1 MKPLV
6 PVNDRAY
13 LQRYAQAG
21 GEEFYLG
28 FHDDAWRDRFGEA
41 ADLNRMTGFG
51 RTANPYTFDE
61 ALAIVEEVRAL
72 GKRAYVTFNAN
83 AYAQE
88 QLDFLFGYFERLHEA
103 GAAGVIV
110 SVPEAV
116 QAAADCG
123 LAVVASTMCGVYNAD
138 IARFYRRLGCTR
150 VIIPRDVS
158 LDEIEAIVRAVPG
171 VEYEAFVMRNGCVFA
186 DGLCLGRH
194 IEGRNALCWDVRH
207 ARREHYVA
215 GPGAAELDRALCENA
230 QAYERFHHT
239 ACGLCALYRL
249 MRAGVSTPSRRP
261 LRRLG
266 VHPARHRG
274 RRAQRGHRPDVRK
287 RAGVS
292 RAHARPA
299 RARPRLRRRPRLLL
313 PRSAVSGW
321 GIGGDGVL
329 VGFEARERVSA
340 LILDGEYHDA
350 VLRLIDAI
358 VDAIPVAVQHAT
370 SERRSCRVVSGVV
383 GLAQFRGC
391 FEQAQIVIDMV
402 ERALGGECGERVE
415 CLVGQDDFK
424 GRFLVACFRHGE
436 LPSERG
442 HRNAHL
448 QAIACARPARLRG
461 LA

>member
-249 MRAGVSTPSRRP
+249 MRAGVSTAKIVGRSDDSAYILRDIEAVVRNAAQASRSISSACASRPSAP
-261 LRRLG
+261 ATAPTPSPATTPKCGFRLG
-266 VHPARHRG
+266 D
-274 RRAQRGHRPDVRK
+274 RR
-287 RAGVS
+287 
-292 RAHARPA
+292 
-299 RARPRLRRRPRLLL
+299 
-313 PRSAVSGW
+313 
-321 GIGGDGVL
+321 
-329 VGFEARERVSA
+329 
-340 LILDGEYHDA
+340 
-350 VLRLIDAI
+350 
-358 VDAIPVAVQHAT
+358 
-370 SERRSCRVVSGVV
+370 
-383 GLAQFRGC
+383 
-391 FEQAQIVIDMV
+391 
-402 ERALGGECGERVE
+402 
-415 CLVGQDDFK
+415 
-424 GRFLVACFRHGE
+424 
-436 LPSERG
+436 
-442 HRNAHL
+442 
-448 QAIACARPARLRG
+448 
-461 LA
+461 

>member
-1 MKPLV
+1 M

-61 ALAIVEEVRAL
+61 ALAIVDEVREM

-116 QAAADCG
+116 QPAADCG

-158 LDEIEAIVRAVPG
+158 LDEIEAIVRAAPG

-194 IEGRNALCWDVRH
+194 IEGRNALLRDVRH

-215 GPGAAELDRALCENA
+215 GPGAAELDRALRENA
-230 QAYERFHHT
+230 QAYDASIIRPA
-239 ACGLCALYRL
+239 ACARSIGSC
-249 MRAGVSTPSRRP
+249 RAGVTTAKIVGRSDDSAYI
-261 LRRLG
+261 LRDIEAVVRN
-266 VHPARHRG
+266 VAIARTCASEQEYLERMRVP
-274 RRAQRGHRPDVRK
+274 RRAH
-287 RAGVS
+287 
-292 RAHARPA
+292 
-299 RARPRLRRRPRLLL
+299 PRLRRRSRLLL

-383 GLAQFRGC
+383 GWAQFRGC

>member
-171 VEYEAFVMRNGCVFA
+171 VEYEAFVIRNGCVFA

-249 MRAGVSTPSRRP
+249 MRAGVSTAKIVGRSDDSAYI
-261 LRRLG
+261 LRDIEAVVRNAAI
-266 VHPARHRG
+266 ARTCASEQEYLERM
-274 RRAQRGHRPDVRK
+274 RVP
-287 RAGVS
+287 
-292 RAHARPA
+292 PE
-299 RARPRLRRRPRLLL
+299 RARDCADALACYYPEVRFP
-313 PRSAVSGW
+313 A
-321 GIGGDGVL
+321 GG
-329 VGFEARERVSA
+329 
-340 LILDGEYHDA
+340 
-350 VLRLIDAI
+350 
-358 VDAIPVAVQHAT
+358 
-370 SERRSCRVVSGVV
+370 
-383 GLAQFRGC
+383 
-391 FEQAQIVIDMV
+391 
-402 ERALGGECGERVE
+402 
-415 CLVGQDDFK
+415 
-424 GRFLVACFRHGE
+424 
-436 LPSERG
+436 
-442 HRNAHL
+442 
-448 QAIACARPARLRG
+448 
-461 LA
+461 

>member
-138 IARFYRRLGCTR
+138 IARFYRRLGCTA
-150 VIIPRDVS
+150 S
-158 LDEIEAIVRAVPG
+158 
-171 VEYEAFVMRNGCVFA
+171 
-186 DGLCLGRH
+186 
-194 IEGRNALCWDVRH
+194 
-207 ARREHYVA
+207 
-215 GPGAAELDRALCENA
+215 
-230 QAYERFHHT
+230 
-239 ACGLCALYRL
+239 
-249 MRAGVSTPSRRP
+249 S
-261 LRRLG
+261 
-266 VHPARHRG
+266 
-274 RRAQRGHRPDVRK
+274 
-287 RAGVS
+287 S
-292 RAHARPA
+292 RA
-299 RARPRLRRRPRLLL
+299 
-313 PRSAVSGW
+313 
-321 GIGGDGVL
+321 
-329 VGFEARERVSA
+329 
-340 LILDGEYHDA
+340 
-350 VLRLIDAI
+350 
-358 VDAIPVAVQHAT
+358 T
-370 SERRSCRVVSGVV
+370 
-383 GLAQFRGC
+383 
-391 FEQAQIVIDMV
+391 
-402 ERALGGECGERVE
+402 
-415 CLVGQDDFK
+415 
-424 GRFLVACFRHGE
+424 
-436 LPSERG
+436 
-442 HRNAHL
+442 
-448 QAIACARPARLRG
+448 
-461 LA
+461 